1 MKNLVWWWFTV
12 FKIIIP
18 QSRSKPLAT
27 NFDKG
32 VALSWVLENN
42 AGSFS
47 FQNLLSKPKLTL
59 TFTRLRVLGGFL
71 YDKHYW
77 ESFKSANCDKFC
89 FSNWQIVYLYF
100 SY

>member
-12 FKIIIP
+12 FMIIIP

-32 VALSWVLENN
+32 VAPSSLVPVMCDALSWVLENN

-47 FQNLLSKPKLTL
+47 FQNL
-59 TFTRLRVLGGFL
+59 
-71 YDKHYW
+71 
-77 ESFKSANCDKFC
+77 
-89 FSNWQIVYLYF
+89 
-100 SY
+100 